1 MKSMAAKE
9 MILVI
14 QAEGPTASL
23 ALATVPMSAFEA
35 VCLASRMWDSPTPA
49 RLEPATRE
57 RLDAYP
63 SIPSTAAMAEFLLK
77 RPAVKRWS
85 YEAKAGAN

>member
-1 MKSMAAKE
+1 MAAKE

-14 QAEGPTASL
+14 QAEGPQASL
-23 ALATVPMSAFEA
+23 AVATVPMSAFEA

-63 SIPSTAAMAEFLLK
+63 SIPATAAVAEFLLN
-77 RPAVKRWS
+77 RPAVMRWS
-85 YEAKAGAN
+85 HSAKPGMN